1 MTCLF
6 EFLIL
11 IYKLPYFFQLEL
23 GANIYLVCEYNNLNK
38 IEYENIKM
46 TIKANKK
53 LLEKIGFNMLPVT
66 ILERNDI

>member
-1 MTCLF
+1 VTCLF